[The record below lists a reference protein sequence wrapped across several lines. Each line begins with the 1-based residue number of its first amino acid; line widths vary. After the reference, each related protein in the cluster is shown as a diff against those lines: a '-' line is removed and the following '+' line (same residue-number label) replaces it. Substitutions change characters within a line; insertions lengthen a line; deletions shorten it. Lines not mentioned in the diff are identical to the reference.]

1 MKKLLK
7 LLCCCFL
14 LVGCKTEEDSPIVKE
29 ENVVLVSN
37 ETYEDPKNPSNAF
50 KKAFNLLSEH
60 INNQDMEK
68 VSEDVAICFVYDFF
82 TLKNKADGTDVGGL
96 TYLPQNRVEEF
107 SEFAVRNYYKNY
119 DAIVNEHGKSSLPEV
134 VNVTVQSKT
143 ETEVEYKNETYSG
156 YTFNLTVEYE
166 ETKIPVEELKTTIQL
181 TCLIYDMRVM
191 VISAK

>member
-14 LVGCKTEEDSPIVKE
+14 LVGCKPEEENPIKKE

-37 ETYEDPKNPSNAF
+37 ETYEDPKNPSNTF
-50 KKAFNLLSEH
+50 KKAFNLLTEH
-60 INNQDMEK
+60 VNAQDMEK

-82 TLKNKADGTDVGGL
+82 TLKNKDNGTDVGGL
-96 TYLPQNRVEEF
+96 TYLPQNRTEEF

-119 DAIVNEHGKSSLPEV
+119 DEIVNKHGKSSLPEV

-143 ETEVEYKNETYSG
+143 ETEVEYKNEIYNG
-156 YTFNLTVEYE
+156 YTFNLTVEYG

-181 TCLIYDMRVM
+181 TCLIYDMKAM
-191 VISAK
+191 VISVK

>member
-1 MKKLLK
+1 MKKLFK

-14 LVGCKTEEDSPIVKE
+14 LVGCKPEEENPIKKE

-37 ETYEDPKNPSNAF
+37 ETYEEPKNPSNAF
-50 KKAFNLLSEH
+50 KKAFNSLSEH
-60 INNQDMEK
+60 IQDEDMEK

-82 TLKNKADGTDVGGL
+82 TLKNKENGTDVGGL

-119 DAIVNEHGKSSLPEV
+119 DEIVNELGKKSLPEV

-143 ETEVEYKNETYSG
+143 ETEVEYKNETYNG
-156 YTFNLTVEYE
+156 YTFNLIVEYG
-166 ETKIPVEELKTTIQL
+166 ETKIPTEELKTTIQL
-181 TCLIYDMRVM
+181 TCLIYDMKAM
-191 VISAK
+191 VISVK

>member
-14 LVGCKTEEDSPIVKE
+14 LVGCKPEEDNPIKHE
-29 ENVVLVSN
+29 ENVILVSN
-37 ETYEDPKNPSNAF
+37 ETYEDPKNPSNAL

-156 YTFNLTVEYE
+156 YTFNLTVEYG

-181 TCLIYDMRVM
+181 TCLIYDMRAM

>member
-14 LVGCKTEEDSPIVKE
+14 LVGCKPEEDNPIKNE

-50 KKAFNLLSEH
+50 KKAFNSLSEH
-60 INNQDMEK
+60 INDQDMEK

-82 TLKNKADGTDVGGL
+82 TLKNKVDGTDVGGL

-119 DAIVNEHGKSSLPEV
+119 DAIVNEHGKNSLPEV
-134 VNVTVQSKT
+134 VNVIVQSKT
-143 ETEVEYKNETYSG
+143 ETEVEYKNETYNG
-156 YTFNLTVEYE
+156 YTFNLTVEYD
-166 ETKIPVEELKTTIQL
+166 ETKIPTEELKTTIQL
-181 TCLIYDMRVM
+181 TCLIYDMKAM